1 MKKILVSYFSASGV
15 TARVAQKLSQAID
28 GDLHEIIPAQPYSQ
42 ADLDWTNPQSRSSQE
57 MKNKAYRPAIQN
69 EVKNMD
75 DYDVIFLGYPNW
87 WGDLPMPLYTILE
100 TYDFAGK
107 TIVPFVTHG
116 GSGFSRTISTIQSLQ
131 PDATVLEDGLSIPR
145 GNVVDAAQEAMD
157 WAAGLNLA

>member
-69 EVKNMD
+69 EVKNID
-75 DYDVIFLGYPNW
+75 DYDVIFIGFPIW
-87 WGDLPMPLYTILE
+87 WYVAPTIVQTFLE
-100 TYDFAGK
+100 SYDFHGK
-107 TIVPFVTHG
+107 TVIPFATSG
-116 GSGFSRTISTIQSLQ
+116 GSGMGKTVDILKTSCNGKVLPGKMLNGSVSKDVLQSWL
-131 PDATVLEDGLSIPR
+131 AELEL
-145 GNVVDAAQEAMD
+145 
-157 WAAGLNLA
+157 

>member
-1 MKKILVSYFSASGV
+1 MKKILVSYFTASGV

-75 DYDVIFLGYPNW
+75 DYDVIFIGFPIW
-87 WGDLPMPLYTILE
+87 WYVAPTIINTFLEQYDLS
-100 TYDFAGK
+100 GK
-107 TIVPFVTHG
+107 TIIPFATSG
-116 GSGFSRTISTIQSLQ
+116 GSGI
-131 PDATVLEDGLSIPR
+131 
-145 GNVVDAAQEAMD
+145 
-157 WAAGLNLA
+157 

>member
-28 GDLHEIIPAQPYSQ
+28 GDLHEITPAQPYSQ

-75 DYDVIFLGYPNW
+75 DYDVIFIGFPIW
-87 WGDLPMPLYTILE
+87 WYVAPTIINTFLEQYDLS
-100 TYDFAGK
+100 GK
-107 TIVPFVTHG
+107 TIIPFATSG
-116 GSGFSRTISTIQSLQ
+116 GSGM
-131 PDATVLEDGLSIPR
+131 
-145 GNVVDAAQEAMD
+145 GNTTQELKVSCGNAKLYQGRRFDSQVDVD
-157 WAAGLNLA
+157 TLKTWAESFL